1 MAAVTMIERA
11 LSAATSQPPSDD
23 RMSARILD
31 AALELIAAS
40 GLRNLTMDDVAAR
53 AAVGRMTVY
62 RRFGERER
70 LIDALASREVHRCLA
85 ELDAAVDRSAPIAEQ
100 IADGF
105 ATSLRLIREHPL
117 LDRFARHEPHTALEA
132 LNADGGAI
140 FALSRAFTAALIRD
154 AQGHGEVGDLD
165 PEHAAELLVRL
176 GVSFVLIPT
185 SALPLDDEDRAREL
199 AKRLIAPILGARF
212 AGNASG

>member
-1 MAAVTMIERA
+1 M
-11 LSAATSQPPSDD
+11 SQ
-23 RMSARILD
+23 RILD
-31 AALELIAAS
+31 AALDLIAAS
-40 GLRNLTMDDVAAR
+40 GLRNVTMDDVAAR
-53 AAVGRMTVY
+53 AGVGRMTVY

-70 LIDALASREVHRCLA
+70 LIDALAAREVQRCLA

-105 ATSLRLIREHPL
+105 EASLRLIRRHPL
-117 LDRFARHEPHTALEA
+117 LDRFARHEPEAALEA

-140 FALSRAFTAALIRD
+140 FSLSVAFTAGLLREATAR
-154 AQGHGEVGDLD
+154 GELGDVD

-185 SALPLDDEDRAREL
+185 TALPLDDETSARRLARE
-199 AKRLIAPILGARF
+199 LIAPILG
-212 AGNASG
+212 G